1 MELSPLSVPEI
12 LRLHA
17 SAIAELRAR
26 GVVRTG
32 NNPVGDYT
40 EWLVAKALGLKLEAN
55 SSSGHDAVAPDGR
68 RLQIKGRR
76 VTPSNKSRQLGA
88 IRNLAK
94 QEFDELV
101 AVIFDEEFG
110 VLEAVVMPHAVVGEL
125 SAYRAHV
132 NAHVLHIRGPL
143 LTDPRVKSIRA
154 ELQAAVGSGTP

>member
-1 MELSPLSVPEI
+1 MELSTFSVPEI

-17 SAIAELRAR
+17 AAIAELRAR

-55 SSSGHDAVAPDGR
+55 SSTGYDAVAPDGR

-76 VTPSNKSRQLGA
+76 VTTRSKSRQLGA

-94 QEFDELV
+94 QDFDELI

-110 VLEAVVMPHAVVGEL
+110 ILEAVVMPHAVVGEL

-143 LTDPRVKSIRA
+143 LADPRVRSIRA
-154 ELQAAVGSGTP
+154 ELQAAVGSESP